1 MMQIILA
8 AERYHLEADW
18 LSTYWHFSFDH
29 YYDPENVNFGPL
41 RVFNDDLIQP
51 AGGFPMHSH
60 REMEILTYVLEGK
73 LEHKDS
79 LGNRGVIGAGE
90 VQRMSAGTVIR
101 HSEYNASDTEPAHL
115 LQLWIQPAEKG
126 LEPSWEQKQFTRAE
140 REGKLLPVASGSPA
154 DSSRAQSRE
163 ALAKAG
169 ALKIHQDATVYVSAL
184 SAGQEVAHELAPGR
198 RAYLFVMEGKVML
211 NGRPLEAGDQ
221 ARVTDESKL
230 TLAATEA
237 SDLLLIDLP

>member
-41 RVFNDDLIQP
+41 RVFNDDVIQP

-90 VQRMSAGTVIR
+90 VQRMSAGTGIR

-126 LEPSWEQKQFTRAE
+126 LKPSWEQKQFTRAE
-140 REGKLLPVASGSPA
+140 REGKLLPVASGNP
-154 DSSRAQSRE
+154 
-163 ALAKAG
+163 KNG
-169 ALKIHQDATVYVSAL
+169 ALKIHQDATVFVSAL
-184 SAGQEVAHELAPGR
+184 GAGQEVTHELAPGR
-198 RAYLFVMEGKVML
+198 RAYLFVIEGTVML

-221 ARVTDESKL
+221 ARVTEETRLDL
-230 TLAATEA
+230 TATEA